1 MSIQNIFEQ
10 QHHFFLTNQT
20 KDNDFRIAQLRQLIK
35 ILKAHEQEM
44 YDAIYK
50 DFGKSEFETYAT
62 ELSIIYSEIN
72 HFLKHIKR
80 WSKRQRVSTGLV
92 HFPAKSYI
100 IPEPLGNTLVIGAW
114 NYPYQL
120 SLLPAISALAA
131 GNTVILKPSE
141 LTKHTSAVMAKI
153 INTHFDSAYFCVI
166 EGGVE
171 EATELLTLSFNKIFF
186 TGSTSVGKIVY
197 QAAAKNLIPV
207 TLELGSKSPTFV
219 LADADIPM
227 TARRLVW
234 AKYLNAGQTCV
245 SPDYIWVDE
254 SIQDQFLIALKSE
267 IERTHAG
274 SIERD
279 NYVRIINTD
288 HFDRLKA
295 LISKDK
301 LFYGGASNRDE
312 RWIEPTIL
320 RNVQANDAVMH
331 DEIFGP
337 ILPVISFTDLEK
349 AIQEVKARPRPLAC
363 YVYSNNRTSINHILE
378 SISFG
383 GGAINDSVMHLI
395 NNNLPFGGVGRSGIG
410 SYHGKAGFDTFSH
423 FKGILQKPFWFEL
436 PIKYAPYSKRKQKI
450 IKRLLE

>member
-20 KDNDFRIAQLRQLIK
+20 KDTDFRIAQLRQLIK

-72 HFLKHIKR
+72 HFVKHIKR
-80 WSKRQRVSTGLV
+80 WSKRQRVTTGLV

-100 IPEPLGNTLVIGAW
+100 IPEPLGNTLVVGAW

-153 INTHFDSAYFCVI
+153 INIHFDSAYFCVI

-254 SIQDQFLIALKSE
+254 SIQDQFLIALKAE

-320 RNVQANDAVMH
+320 HKVQANDAVMH

-337 ILPVISFTDLEK
+337 ILPVLSFTDLEK

-363 YVYSNNRTSINHILE
+363 YVYSNNRSSINHILE